1 MSVGGRESVIEF
13 ASPTITADRPATTG
27 VVGGVAG
34 GVAGGVVGT
43 STNVLGAGGGRGGG
57 ARTGAAANSV
67 PAPVAIAPT
76 STITRWR
83 IVNQMAVERSTDN
96 GASWTE
102 MTLPNLSGLITTG
115 VAPSRLVCWLIG
127 PDGAVYRTT
136 NGSDFTRVEFPERV
150 DLVSIL
156 ATDANTATI
165 TTATGEKF
173 ETSDG
178 KTWKG
183 KTSGH

>member
-13 ASPTITADRPATTG
+13 ASPAITADRPSTTG

-34 GVAGGVVGT
+34 GV
-43 STNVLGAGGGRGGG
+43 AGGGRGGG